1 MKRILV
7 AIFFIGHC
15 ISVIAQDVSTNCAQ
29 KLRLARSIYD
39 QGRLH
44 EIRELVEPCL
54 NLGFTKQE
62 KVEALKLLTMSFLYL
77 EEPERA
83 DSSMLKLL
91 KTDPFFEYNE
101 DVDPQEFIGLYNTFR
116 TKPIFNIGLKL
127 GVNTSFNNV
136 LANYYVAGNGVG
148 KQTYTPQIGF
158 QLGLSF
164 ERAIFQNSKKGFLK
178 KLTFA
183 PDVLYVPRTYGI
195 SNPRPL
201 LGDPGVTS
209 ISTLEGSVTQNW
221 LDLNVL
227 LQYKLAKEKKGK
239 KSVFNPYVTLGPSAS
254 YLIGSTLQA
263 VHTFK
268 SGNVTSGPDL
278 DVTTTVN
285 TVVFSVVA
293 GAGVKIKVG
302 AIYLTGEVRYQH
314 GLSNI
319 TNPAK
324 RTNFESAF
332 DYAYVPDDYTINNVS
347 IMIGGSLPIFRPK
360 KKTHR
365 K

>member
-7 AIFFIGHC
+7 VGFLIG
-15 ISVIAQDVSTNCAQ
+15 SFLTGVAQDASTNCAQ
-29 KLRLARSIYD
+29 KLRLARSTYD

-44 EIRELVEPCL
+44 ELKGLIESCL
-54 NLGFTKQE
+54 ANGFTKQE
-62 KVEALKLLTMSFLYL
+62 KVEALKLLTMSYLYL

-83 DSSMLKLL
+83 DSSMLLLL

-116 TKPIFNIGLKL
+116 TKPIFNVGLKL
-127 GVNTSFNNV
+127 GVNTTFNNV
-136 LANYYVAGNGVG
+136 TANYYVSGNAKG
-148 KQTYTPQIGF
+148 KLDYSPLIGF

-164 ERAIFQNSKKGFLK
+164 ERVIFQNSKMGFLK
-178 KLTFA
+178 RLTFA
-183 PDVLYVPRTYGI
+183 PEVILVPRTFAI
-195 SNPRPL
+195 NNAQPL
-201 LGDPGVTS
+201 LGDNGAS
-209 ISTLEGSVTQNW
+209 ISEFDGTVNQSW

-227 LQYKLAKEKKGK
+227 LQYRLSKDRKGK
-239 KSVFNPYVTLGPSAS
+239 KSTFNPYVTLGPSVN
-254 YLIGSTLQA
+254 YLLSSTLQA

-278 DVTTTVN
+278 DVTPTVN
-285 TVVFSVVA
+285 TLVFSVVA

-302 AIYLTGEVRYQH
+302 GIYLTGDIRYQH
-314 GLSNI
+314 GIANI

-324 RTNFESAF
+324 RTNLESAF
-332 DYAYVPDDYTINNVS
+332 DYGYVPDDYTINNVS
-347 IMIGGSLPIFRPK
+347 VMVGGSYPVFRPK

>member
-1 MKRILV
+1 MKRILFIPL
-7 AIFFIGHC
+7 IFFSVGY
-15 ISVIAQDVSTNCAQ
+15 ISAQNCAQ
-29 KLRLARSIYD
+29 TLRLARSTYD

-44 EIRELVEPCL
+44 ELRGLVEKCL
-54 NLGFTKQE
+54 ADGFTKQE
-62 KVEALKLLTMSFLYL
+62 KVEAYKLLTMSYLYL

-83 DSSMLKLL
+83 DSSMLLL
-91 KTDPFFEYNE
+91 LQTDPFFEYNE

-127 GVNTSFNNV
+127 GVNTTFNNV
-136 LANYYVAGNGVG
+136 TANYYVSANGKG
-148 KQTYTPQIGF
+148 KLEYAPQIGF

-164 ERAIFQNSKKGFLK
+164 EKAIFQNSKMGFLK
-178 KLTFA
+178 RLTLA
-183 PDVLYVPRTYGI
+183 PEILYVPRTYGI
-195 SNPRPL
+195 SNSQPL
-201 LGDPGVTS
+201 LNDASTS
-209 ISTLEGSVTQNW
+209 SVSTFDGSVNQNW
-221 LDLNVL
+221 LDLDVL
-227 LQYKLAKEKKGK
+227 VQYRLAKAKKGK
-239 KSVFNPYVTLGPSAS
+239 KSTFNPYVTLGPSVS
-254 YLIGSTLQA
+254 YLLGSTLQA

-285 TVVFSVVA
+285 TLVFSVVA

-302 AIYLTGEVRYQH
+302 GIYLTGDIRYQH

-324 RTNFESAF
+324 RTNLESAF
-332 DYAYVPDDYTINNVS
+332 DYGYVPDDYTINNVS
-347 IMIGGSLPIFRPK
+347 IMIGGSYPVFRPK